1 MTPYAALYICHYE
14 RKKKNY
20 DDDTKVSLMDKTEIL
35 YWTQT
40 QWSRILTEADISH
53 FIGRVDVYM

>member
-1 MTPYAALYICHYE
+1 
-14 RKKKNY
+14 
-20 DDDTKVSLMDKTEIL
+20 MDKTEIL